1 MRLTL
6 SARSAAM
13 LPISIDAIATA
24 ATAPSQ
30 TSLEGSKAVVM
41 TRSSVAR
48 AIVLVAVAMNAMTA
62 VGAPS

>member
-1 MRLTL
+1 
-6 SARSAAM
+6 M
-13 LPISIDAIATA
+13 LPISIDAMATA
-24 ATAPSQ
+24 ATAPCQ
-30 TSLEGSKAVVM
+30 TPLVGANAVTM